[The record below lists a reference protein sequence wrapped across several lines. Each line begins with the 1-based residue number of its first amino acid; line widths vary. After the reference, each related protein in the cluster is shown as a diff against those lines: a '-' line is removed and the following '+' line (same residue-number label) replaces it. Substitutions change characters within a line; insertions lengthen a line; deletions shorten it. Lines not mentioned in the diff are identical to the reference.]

1 MRVCACNNNNE
12 YLEHLTRTG
21 PKQAHVCVYVYVCAC
36 VGERGIRVSEWVFL
50 IVFHYPLPDLCGV
63 SCLASL
69 QEVRYYGRGN
79 KHRVVVVDCGIKHN
93 MIRNLVKVRV

>member
-1 MRVCACNNNNE
+1 MCAGV
-12 YLEHLTRTG
+12 L
-21 PKQAHVCVYVYVCAC
+21 
-36 VGERGIRVSEWVFL
+36 GEGGIRVSEWVLL

-63 SCLASL
+63 SSLVSL

-93 MIRNLVKVRV
+93 MIRNLVKVRVGVRCCLTFTLCSNYHG